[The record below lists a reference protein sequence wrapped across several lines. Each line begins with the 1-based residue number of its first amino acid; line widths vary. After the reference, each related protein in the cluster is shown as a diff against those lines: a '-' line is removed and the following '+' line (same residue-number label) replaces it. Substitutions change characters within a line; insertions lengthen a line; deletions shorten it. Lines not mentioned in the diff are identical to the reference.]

1 MSMPTADECFYKS
14 NLLKQINTGDIDGHQ
29 TLVNILFNVLTEEQV
44 RNYVIEEYDDSEL
57 LDLGFIYESIIDEDW
72 CGGVN
77 LWTEVGILDGGTQ
90 EIFER
95 EK

>member
-1 MSMPTADECFYKS
+1 VDECFYKN
-14 NLLKQINTGDIDGHQ
+14 NLIKQINAGHIDGHR
-29 TLVNILFNVLTEEQV
+29 TLVSILFDVLTEEQV
-44 RNYVIEEYDDSEL
+44 RKYVLEEYDDNEL
-57 LDLGFIYESIIDEDW
+57 IEYEFIYESVIDEDW

-77 LWTEVGILDGGTQ
+77 LWTEVGLLDGGTQ